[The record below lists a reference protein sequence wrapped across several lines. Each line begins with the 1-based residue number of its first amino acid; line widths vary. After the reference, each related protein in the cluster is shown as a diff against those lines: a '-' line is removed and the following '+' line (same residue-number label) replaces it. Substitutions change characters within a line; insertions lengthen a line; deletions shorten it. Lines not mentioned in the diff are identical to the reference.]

1 MRFEK
6 SEQLL
11 HLAMMMQASTEGVG
25 LSDIQEEFEV
35 GRRTAERMRDALF
48 RLFPQ
53 VEEIKRDDKTKRWRI
68 PAGSLSGLLQLTAED
83 LAEMKTAIDILQRE
97 NLISHADNL
106 NRLWLKLKGA
116 MKPQAANR
124 IETDLEALLE
134 AEGHAM
140 RPGPKPKI
148 DPQVLHTLREAI
160 KAFRKVRIVYHS
172 RFKGD
177 TTQRV
182 ICPYGFI
189 YGSRHYLI
197 AWCDHSQGMRTFSL
211 PNIAEIHLLEESYQ
225 KDPQFDLK
233 NHAQRSFGVFQEE
246 PYKVVWRFS
255 PAVANAVHEY
265 QFHPSQ
271 KIENQE
277 DGSVIVTFT
286 AGGWK
291 EMCWYLMTWEGEAEI
306 LEPAHLRRAYSE
318 IVGKIHMSMESQ
330 RDE

>member
-11 HLAMMMQASTEGVG
+11 QLAMMMQASSEGIG
-25 LSDIQEEFEV
+25 LTDIQEEFDI
-35 GRRTAERMRDALF
+35 GRRTAERMRDALI

-53 VEEIKRDDKTKRWRI
+53 IEEIRFDDKTKRWRI
-68 PAGSLSGLLQLTAED
+68 RAGSLSSLLHLTAED
-83 LAEMKTAIDILQRE
+83 LAEMKTAIDILERE
-97 NLISHADNL
+97 NLLSHADNL
-106 NRLWLKLKGA
+106 HRLWFKLKG
-116 MKPQAANR
+116 MMRPETANR

-140 RPGPKPKI
+140 RPGPKLKI
-148 DPQVLHTLREAI
+148 DPQVLRAVREAI
-160 KAFRKVRIVYHS
+160 KGFRKIRIVYHS

-182 ICPYGFI
+182 ISPYGFI

-197 AWCDHSQGMRTFSL
+197 AWCDYSNGMRTFSL
-211 PNIAEIHLLEESYQ
+211 PNIAEVCLLDESYQ

-233 NHAQRSFGVFQEE
+233 NHARRSFGVFQEE
-246 PYKVVWRFS
+246 PYKVVWKFS
-255 PAVANAVHEY
+255 SAVAKAVHEY
-265 QFHPSQ
+265 EFHPSQ
-271 KIENQE
+271 EIAENP

-291 EMCWYLMTWEGEAEI
+291 EMCWYLLTWEGEVEI
-306 LEPAHLRRAYSE
+306 LEPEHLKNAYSE
-318 IVGKIHMSMESQ
+318 IVDKIYNGMKKVSH
-330 RDE
+330 